1 MDDKAQ
7 ILKEKLER
15 LFREA
20 ADIAVELQWPEGQL
34 GKPIHFS
41 QIEAAAHDVGVQL
54 SRRIQQRAAREV
66 AASSPAAA
74 ACPKCG
80 TSCSLKVVS
89 RTISSTDG
97 PIEISE
103 PKGYCTRCRRAFFP
117 SA

>member
-1 MDDKAQ
+1 MDDKAL

-20 ADIAVELQWPEGQL
+20 ADIAVELQLAEGGA
-34 GKPIHFS
+34 GKPVHFS
-41 QIEAAAHDVGVQL
+41 QIEAAAHHVGTRL
-54 SRRIQQRAAREV
+54 SCRIQEQAAREV
-66 AASSPAAA
+66 ATSSPAAA
-74 ACPKCG
+74 PCPKCG
-80 TSCSLKVVS
+80 TSCGLKVVS

-97 PIEISE
+97 PIAISE

>member
-1 MDDKAQ
+1 MDDKTQ
-7 ILKEKLER
+7 ILNEKLER

-41 QIEAAAHDVGVQL
+41 QIEAAAHHIGTQL
-54 SRRIQQRAAREV
+54 SRRIQERSAREL
-66 AASSPAAA
+66 AATSPAAA
-74 ACPKCG
+74 PCPKCG
-80 TSCSLKVVS
+80 TSCGLKVVS
-89 RTISSTDG
+89 RTINSTDG

-103 PKGYCTRCRRAFFP
+103 PKGYCTRCRLTFFP

>member
-1 MDDKAQ
+1 MDDRAQ
-7 ILKEKLER
+7 ILTEKLER

-41 QIEAAAHDVGVQL
+41 QIEAAAHHVGVRL
-54 SRRIQQRAAREV
+54 SRCIQQRAAREV
-66 AASSPAAA
+66 VASSPAAA
-74 ACPKCG
+74 PCPECG
-80 TSCSLKVVS
+80 TSSGLEVVS
-89 RTISSTDG
+89 RTINSTDG
-97 PIEISE
+97 PIEIGE